1 MLIGVPKEIKQNEN
15 RVAVTPGIALDLIQ
29 LGHDVLMEKTAGLS
43 SGFSDSDYEAVN
55 CRIVHSPKEIFDN
68 VEMVVK
74 VKEPQKEEIALCS
87 SDLTMFTYFHFAASE
102 KLTKLFL
109 ETGATAIAYET
120 IMAKDGSLPLLI
132 PMSEVAGRM
141 SVQEGAK
148 FLEKV
153 KGGRG
158 ILLGG
163 VPGVEPAKVTILGGG
178 IVGTNAALIAAGLGA
193 NVFILDVNLNRL
205 RYLDEIMPKN
215 VRTIYSNQFNIRE
228 HLKQTDLLIGAVLIP
243 GAKAPKLVTRDMLKL
258 MRPGSVI
265 VDVAVDQGGCIETCK
280 PTTHE
285 EPIYVVDDI
294 IHYCVTNMPGAVP
307 YTSTIALTNA
317 TNPYIQKL
325 ANDGIL
331 NALQNDRSLLQGLNI
346 MNGQVTHKG
355 VADAFG
361 LKYTQPEKAL
371 KN

>member
-15 RVAVTPGIALDLIQ
+15 RVAVTPGIALDLTQ
-29 LGHDVLMEKTAGLS
+29 RGHDVLMEKTAGLS

-285 EPIYVVDDI
+285 EPIYEVDDI

>member
-15 RVAVTPGIALDLIQ
+15 RVALTPGIALELTQ
-29 LGHDVLMEKTAGLS
+29 SGHEVLVEKTAGIS
-43 SGFSDSDYEAVN
+43 SGFSDSDYENVN
-55 CRIVHSPKEIFDN
+55 CKIVDSPKEIFDS
-68 VEMVVK
+68 VEMVIK
-74 VKEPQKEEIALCS
+74 VKEPQPNEVEMCR
-87 SDLTMFTYFHFAASE
+87 SDLTMFTYFHFAADE
-102 KLTKLFL
+102 ELTRSFIDSK
-109 ETGATAIAYET
+109 ATAIAYET
-120 IMAKDGSLPLLI
+120 IMTDDGSLPLLV

-148 FLEKV
+148 LLETV

-193 NVFILDVNLNRL
+193 NVFILDVNLNLL

-215 VRTIYSNQFNIRE
+215 VRTIYSNQYNIRE

-243 GAKAPKLVTRDMLKL
+243 GAVAPKLVTREMLKL

-285 EPIYVVDDI
+285 DPIYEVDEI
-294 IHYCVTNMPGAVP
+294 VHYCVANMPGAVP
-307 YTSTIALTNA
+307 FTSTTALTNA
-317 TNPYIQKL
+317 TNPFIQKL
-325 ANDGIL
+325 ANNGVK
-331 NALQNDRSLLQGLNI
+331 NALLNDTSLLHGLNI
-346 MNGQVTHKG
+346 TNGKVTHEG
-355 VADAFG
+355 VASAFDLDYTAPESV
-361 LKYTQPEKAL
+361 LKK
-371 KN
+371 

>member
-1 MLIGVPKEIKQNEN
+1 
-15 RVAVTPGIALDLIQ
+15 
-29 LGHDVLMEKTAGLS
+29 
-43 SGFSDSDYEAVN
+43 
-55 CRIVHSPKEIFDN
+55 
-68 VEMVVK
+68 
-74 VKEPQKEEIALCS
+74 
-87 SDLTMFTYFHFAASE
+87 
-102 KLTKLFL
+102 
-109 ETGATAIAYET
+109 
-120 IMAKDGSLPLLI
+120 MANDGSLPLLI

-243 GAKAPKLVTRDMLKL
+243 GAKTPKLVTRDMLKL

-265 VDVAVDQGGCIETCK
+265 VDVAVDQGGCIETSK

-285 EPIYVVDDI
+285 EPIYEVDDI

-331 NALQNDRSLLQGLNI
+331 NALQNDRSLLQGLNM

-361 LKYTQPEKAL
+361 LKYTQPENAL

>member
-1 MLIGVPKEIKQNEN
+1 MLLGIPKEIKQNEN
-15 RVAVTPGIALDLIQ
+15 RVALTPGVALELTQNSHEVLI
-29 LGHDVLMEKTAGLS
+29 EKTAGNS
-43 SGFSDSDYEAVN
+43 SGFSDTDYEDVN
-55 CRIVHSPKEIFDN
+55 CRIMDTPKEIFDN
-68 VEMVVK
+68 VEMVIK
-74 VKEPQKEEIALCS
+74 VKEPQAEEIAMCRA
-87 SDLTMFTYFHFAASE
+87 DLTMFTYFHFAASE
-102 KLTKLFL
+102 KLTKSYLQ
-109 ETGATAIAYET
+109 TGATAIAYET
-120 IMAKDGSLPLLI
+120 IMTEDGRLPLLV

-141 SVQEGAK
+141 AVQEGAK

-153 KGGRG
+153 KGGKG

-178 IVGTNAALIAAGLGA
+178 VVGTNAAFIAAGLGA
-193 NVFILDVNLNRL
+193 NVFILDVNLDRL

-228 HLKQTDLLIGAVLIP
+228 HLRQTDLLIGAVLIP
-243 GAKAPKLVTRDMLKL
+243 GAVAPKLVTRQMLKL

-285 EPIYVVDDI
+285 DPIYVVDDI
-294 IHYCVTNMPGAVP
+294 IHYCVANMPGAVP
-307 YTSTIALTNA
+307 YTSTTALTNA

-325 ANDGIL
+325 ANEGIQT
-331 NALQNDRSLLQGLNI
+331 ALQNDVALRHGLNI
-346 MNGQVTHKG
+346 INGQITYKG

-361 LKYTQPEKAL
+361 LLYNDPENSL

>member
-15 RVAVTPGIALDLIQ
+15 RVAVTPGRALDLTQ
-29 LGHDVLMEKTAGLS
+29 LGHDVLIEKTAGLS

-55 CRIVHSPKEIFDN
+55 CRIVDSPNEIFDN

-74 VKEPQKEEIALCS
+74 VKEPQTEEIALCS

-102 KLTKLFL
+102 ELTKLFL

-285 EPIYVVDDI
+285 EPIYEVDDI

-331 NALQNDRSLLQGLNI
+331 NALQNDRSLLQGLNM

-361 LKYTQPEKAL
+361 LKYTQPENAL

>member
-1 MLIGVPKEIKQNEN
+1 MIIGVPREIKQNEN
-15 RVAVTPGIALDLIQ
+15 RVALTPGIALELTQ
-29 LGHDVLMEKTAGLS
+29 LGHEIIIEKTAGLS
-43 SGFSDSDYEAVN
+43 SGFSDNDFKDVN
-55 CRIVHSPKEIFDN
+55 CRIVNTPIEIFDN
-68 VEMVVK
+68 VELVIK
-74 VKEPQKEEIALCS
+74 VKEPQPEEIAMCS
-87 SDLTMFTYFHFAASE
+87 KDLTMFTYFHFAASE
-102 KLTKLFL
+102 ELTKSFL
-109 ETGATAIAYET
+109 DTGATAIAYET
-120 IMAKDGSLPLLI
+120 IMTDDGSLPLLI

-153 KGGRG
+153 RGGRG

-178 IVGTNAALIAAGLGA
+178 IVGSNAALIAAGLGA

-205 RYLDEIMPKN
+205 RHLEEIMPKN
-215 VRTIYSNQFNIRE
+215 VRTVYSNQYNIRE

-243 GAKAPKLVTRDMLKL
+243 GAVAPKLVTRDMLKL

-285 EPIYVVDDI
+285 DPIYEVDDI
-294 IHYCVTNMPGAVP
+294 IHYCVANMPGAVP
-307 YTSTIALTNA
+307 FTSTTALTNA

-331 NALQNDRSLLQGLNI
+331 NALRGDNSLLHGLNMI
-346 MNGQVTHKG
+346 NGHVTHNA
-355 VADAFG
+355 VADAFN
-361 LKYTQPEKAL
+361 LNYTPPENTL